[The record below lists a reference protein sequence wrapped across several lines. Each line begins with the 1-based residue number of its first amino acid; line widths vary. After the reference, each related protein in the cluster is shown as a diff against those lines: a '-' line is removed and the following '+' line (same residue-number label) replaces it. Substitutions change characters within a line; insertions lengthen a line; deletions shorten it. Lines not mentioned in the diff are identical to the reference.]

1 MPRIIRTETLALNFM
16 HRLYEATEG
25 RPNRWRML
33 AGIQI
38 TRAALELAVERGWL
52 VVDKGEHNV
61 ALTETGRE
69 RVRRWR
75 AE

>member
-1 MPRIIRTETLALNFM
+1 MPRTTRNEMLALNLM

-38 TRAALELAVERGWL
+38 TEAALDLAVERGWL
-52 VVDKGEHNV
+52 VVDKGGHNV
-61 ALTETGRE
+61 ALTKTGRE